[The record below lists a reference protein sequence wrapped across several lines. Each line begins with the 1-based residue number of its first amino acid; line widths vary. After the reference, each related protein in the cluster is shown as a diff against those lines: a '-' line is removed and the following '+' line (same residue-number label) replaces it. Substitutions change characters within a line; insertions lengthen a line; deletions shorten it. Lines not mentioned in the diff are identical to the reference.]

1 MVMSSAEQKLLAQ
14 NMMLD
19 ERVKDE
25 PERTGNDLQEDDEL
39 VFQQDDQDAHDGYF
53 DAAAWNAFEYK
64 KIDLSVVHEGEN
76 DGSESDSW
84 QQ

>member
-19 ERVKDE
+19 ERVRDE
-25 PERTGNDLQEDDEL
+25 PERTGNDAQEDDEL
-39 VFQQDDQDAHDGYF
+39 VFQQDDQEAHDGYF
-53 DAAAWNAFEYK
+53 DAAAWNAFDFK
-64 KIDLSVVHEGEN
+64 KVDLSVVREGLN
-76 DGSESDSW
+76 SESENDSW

>member
-1 MVMSSAEQKLLAQ
+1 MVMLSAEQKLLAQ

-19 ERVKDE
+19 ERVRDE
-25 PERTGNDLQEDDEL
+25 PECTVNDLQEDDEP
-39 VFQQDDQDAHDGYF
+39 VFQQESQEAHDGYF